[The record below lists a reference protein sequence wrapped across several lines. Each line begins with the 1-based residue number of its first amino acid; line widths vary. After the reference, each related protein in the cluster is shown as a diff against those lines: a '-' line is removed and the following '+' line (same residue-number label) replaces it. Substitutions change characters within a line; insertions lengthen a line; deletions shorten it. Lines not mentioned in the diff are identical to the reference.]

1 MARRT
6 DSTLNTMVVVT
17 AVSLAVLLTAS
28 FNVERIMPIVHEFS
42 VELQTTEVFDEIAQF
57 VVRL

>member
-17 AVSLAVLLTAS
+17 AVSFAVLLTAS
-28 FNVERIMPIVHEFS
+28 FNVERIMPIVHELS